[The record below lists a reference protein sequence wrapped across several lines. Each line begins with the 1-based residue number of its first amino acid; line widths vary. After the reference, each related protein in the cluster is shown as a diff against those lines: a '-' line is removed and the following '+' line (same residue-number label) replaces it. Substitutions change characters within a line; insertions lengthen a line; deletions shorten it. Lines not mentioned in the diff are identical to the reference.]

1 MFPNWFD
8 DNCTFVVIKGYKG
21 FKGNNSYEKGFK
33 GNNSYEKGYDNS
45 YEKGYDNSYEKG
57 YDNSYGKGYDNS
69 YGKGYDNSYGKG
81 FNNMGYDN
89 SYENGY
95 NNIKYD
101 NSYSKVYNNKGY
113 NNSYGKGFKGNN
125 NYIQNTIYSDNLEL
139 VINNRNKIKINKELL
154 DNEQYEELFDD
165 FISKIVENFSSNI
178 NYNSFI
184 AFKFIKN
191 EKFNKNLK
199 YKEIYNVIKDKLYE
213 KLDNKYLIVVH
224 FHYDINKLKE
234 KFSHENEDSNNN
246 KIINQEIE
254 TNDEEQIEYSYM
266 LVYIKSKLD

>member
-21 FKGNNSYEKGFK
+21 FKGNNSYGK
-33 GNNSYEKGYDNS
+33 GNKGN
-45 YEKGYDNSYEKG
+45 
-57 YDNSYGKGYDNS
+57 
-69 YGKGYDNSYGKG
+69 NSYGKG

-89 SYENGY
+89 SYGNGY
-95 NNIKYD
+95 NNIEYD
-101 NSYSKVYNNKGY
+101 NSYSKSYNSKGYNNKGY

-125 NYIQNTIYSDNLEL
+125 NYIQNTIYSDSLEL

-165 FISKIVENFSSNI
+165 FISKIVENYNNNI

-199 YKEIYNVIKDKLYE
+199 YKEIYTVIKDKLYE

-234 KFSHENEDSNNN
+234 KFCHEDESSHNN

-254 TNDEEQIEYSYM
+254 INDEEQIEYSYM
-266 LVYIKSKLD
+266 LVYIKSKSD